1 MPPSL
6 TSVSCDALL
15 ARTKRKGADVP
26 DDSKLSALLK
36 LIDDESSFVRETV
49 SHELLKFGPQL
60 EDELAKNIYSVSP
73 QQKTL
78 LEKIFRVHRRVW
90 LREIWPTWFDIK
102 NDKDKLETALAWISE
117 FQHGR
122 HYEPNLKSLLDHL
135 AAAYSEIQ
143 KEPDP
148 FSLAEFLF
156 VTQELRGT
164 QSKFYEPSNSN
175 LVDVIQKRKGI
186 PISLSCI
193 YILVGHRLGLA
204 IEGCNAPTHFL
215 ARFDY
220 QDEIFLV
227 DCFNRGAIHRVS
239 DWADL
244 KVSFPNLTHE
254 VIAQV
259 PGAEAIISRVLRNLI
274 RAYQE
279 SNDVDH
285 EEFMQVLLF
294 ELEKNFS

>member
-1 MPPSL
+1 M
-6 TSVSCDALL
+6 
-15 ARTKRKGADVP
+15 P

-49 SHELLKFGPQL
+49 AHELLKFGPQL
-60 EDELAKNIYSVSP
+60 EDELARNAYSFSP
-73 QQKTL
+73 QQKKL

-90 LREIWPTWFDIK
+90 LREIWPTWFEIK
-102 NDKDKLETALAWISE
+102 NDKEKLETALAWISE
-117 FQHGR
+117 FQQGR
-122 HYEPNLKSLLDHL
+122 HYEPKLKNLLDNL
-135 AAAYSEIQ
+135 ASEFSNVQ

-156 VTQELRGT
+156 VTKEIRGV
-164 QSKFYEPSNSN
+164 QSKYYDPSNSN
-175 LVDVIQKRKGI
+175 LADVIQKKKGI
-186 PISLSCI
+186 PISLACL

-204 IEGCNAPTHFL
+204 IEGCNAPAHFL

-227 DCFNRGAIHRVS
+227 DCFNRGAVHRVS

-244 KVSFPNLTHE
+244 KEAFPNITHE

-259 PGAEAIISRVLRNLI
+259 PGAEAIVSRVLRNLI

-279 SNDVDH
+279 CNDVDH
-285 EEFMQVLLF
+285 EEFMQILLF
-294 ELEKNFS
+294 ELEKNFSLKDQK